1 VRSLEKQLP
10 LAAFLLLTLLAVS
23 ITAAA
28 YSEVRSTSRDLY
40 AERLTRLGDQL
51 LGSVQSSIGR
61 SQETLAEVAA
71 NPVVVRALAE
81 PTSARA
87 DSAAEVLRDVV
98 RPGASTTAALWDLAD
113 ELVADTRGGASG
125 GSTPPPVVDEFTVT
139 PFTAESDTSVYFSV
153 VTPVR
158 DGRRLVGL
166 LQLRQR
172 YGGSSSSA
180 TGETVE
186 AILGE
191 TGRILLGSVGGAWS
205 NLRTSIDPPPTEAIS
220 AQSVVSYVR
229 AGERRVG
236 HSRTVEGTPLTI
248 VTEIGEDIVLGSS
261 RAFLRRV
268 GGIAALLLLAITG
281 AAWVLGHRIT
291 GPLVRLRTAADELV
305 TGEFRVRADEHG
317 HSEIVQVAKAFNRMA
332 SETEGHMAAL
342 RSSEERFRTLVT
354 ATAQIVWWTDPE
366 GNVTDAQPSWQSYT
380 GQSFSNVRG
389 AGWTGALHPDDA
401 ATALKVWKEAVTSR
415 SLFEN
420 EYRIRRHDGQYRW
433 FLVRAVPILAAD
445 GRIREWVATCTDIT
459 HRREAEERLQAKELE
474 LQRAQR
480 LDAVGRLAGGIAH
493 DFNNLLAAILAPA
506 ELASKQLPKEHPAQ
520 RDLDDIRNAA
530 LRATDLTRGLLA
542 FGRRQVVAPVVV
554 NLNDIVEAGGRLLQ
568 RVIGETVRLEVAP
581 KAARSTVRVD
591 RTQIEQIIMNLAVN
605 ARDAMPKG
613 GRLTIETSN
622 VDVDREMA
630 AEHEGLD
637 PGSYVVLAVTDTG
650 TGMDVETQK
659 QMFEPFFTTKAQ
671 DRGSGLGLSTVYGIV
686 RQAHGHILVYS
697 ELGLGTT
704 FKIFLPYVG
713 ENAAASVATSPEMTP
728 PRGVETILLADDEE
742 VIRRV
747 GKRILEDL
755 GYTVLSAASGREAV
769 EMAKNHRGD
778 IHLLVSDVVMPEKNG
793 VEVWEALRLQRPA
806 LPALFLSGWASDA
819 VVRHGILDGQ
829 VPFLPKPFS
838 SSQLGLKVRE
848 VLDSQER

>member
-1 VRSLEKQLP
+1 MRSLEKQLP
-10 LAAFLLLTLLAVS
+10 LAAFSLLTLLAVS

-28 YSEVRSTSRDLY
+28 YREVRSTSRDLY

-51 LGSVQSSIGR
+51 LASVQTSISR
-61 SQETLAEVAA
+61 SQETLTEAAA
-71 NPVVVRALAE
+71 NPVVVRSLVA

-87 DSAAEVLRDVV
+87 DSAAEVLRDVL
-98 RPGASTTAALWDLAD
+98 RPGASSIAALWDLAD
-113 ELVADTRGGASG
+113 DLVADTRGGELR
-125 GSTPPPVVDEFTVT
+125 GSSSPPVVDEITVT
-139 PFTAESDTSVYFSV
+139 PIVAESDTSVYFSV
-153 VTPVR
+153 VAPVR

-166 LQLRQR
+166 IQLRQG
-172 YGGSSSSA
+172 YGGASSST

-205 NLRTSIDPPPTEAIS
+205 NLRTSVDPPPMDAIS
-220 AQSVVSYVR
+220 TQGVASYVR

-236 HSRTVEGTPLTI
+236 HSSAVQGTPLMI
-248 VTEIGEDIVLGSS
+248 VTEISEDVVLGSS

-268 GGIAALLLLAITG
+268 GGIAAVLLLAITG
-281 AAWVLGHRIT
+281 AAWLLGRRIT
-291 GPLVRLRTAADELV
+291 GPLVRLRTAADDLV
-305 TGEFRVRADEHG
+305 TGEYRVRADEHG
-317 HSEIVQVAKAFNRMA
+317 HAEIVQVAKAFNRMA
-332 SETEGHMAAL
+332 SETAGHMAAL
-342 RSSEERFRTLVT
+342 RSSEARFRTLVT
-354 ATAQIVWWTDPE
+354 ATAQIVWWTDAE
-366 GNVTDAQPSWQSYT
+366 GNVTDALPSWQSYT
-380 GQSFSNVRG
+380 GQSFDEMRG

-401 ATALKVWKEAVTSR
+401 VTALSVWKEAVR
-415 SLFEN
+415 SKSFFEN

-433 FLVRAVPILAAD
+433 FLMRAVPILESD

-459 HRREAEERLQAKELE
+459 HRREADEKLQAKELE
-474 LQRAQR
+474 LQRSQR

-520 RDLDDIRNAA
+520 RDLEDIRNAA
-530 LRATDLTRGLLA
+530 VRATDLTRGLLA

-554 NLNDIVEAGGRLLQ
+554 NLNEIVEAGGRLLK
-568 RVIGETVRLEVAP
+568 RVIGETVRLEVAA
-581 KAARSTVRVD
+581 KASRPAVRVD

-622 VDVDREMA
+622 VDIDREMA
-630 AEHEGLD
+630 AEHEGLE
-637 PGSYVVLAVTDTG
+637 PGRYVVLAVTDTG

-659 QMFEPFFTTKAQ
+659 QMFEPFFSTKSQ

-686 RQAHGHILVYS
+686 RQAHGHIWVYS

-704 FKIFLPYVG
+704 FKILLPYVS
-713 ENAAASVATSPEMTP
+713 ENAAASVATPAEVAP
-728 PRGVETILLADDEE
+728 PRGVETVLLADDEE

-769 EMAKNHRGD
+769 EVANNHGGE

-793 VEVWEALRLQRPA
+793 VEVWEELRLQRPA

-848 VLDSQER
+848 VLDAQER